1 MMKDVKDSYPVELAE
16 YVIQNQISE
25 QPAFTWLVPYT
36 IKKKARIIDK
46 VKSKYW
52 ERTHKYGIR
61 IPKSV
66 KEALEVDRAN
76 GDTQWWDSIRKEMD
90 NVRVAFEVY
99 EGKVEDLVG
108 YQKVK
113 CHVIFDVK
121 LGENFRRKARLVTG
135 GHTTETP

>member
-1 MMKDVKDSYPVELAE
+1 MKDVKDSYPVELAE